1 MYAFV
6 PTRIVS
12 TAGLAPDAG
21 RPWGA
26 TPREAIAWCASAG
39 ARGIVIDATRDTIRP
54 RQLDSSARRAVASLL
69 KRLNLRFR
77 GIDLFI
83 PQGDFVDAA
92 RAQRAVDAAC
102 DAIALC
108 VDLHRA
114 GGERTVAPPV
124 NLVLPDARADGAP
137 NGAGLSGA
145 ALSGAALGEAARDA
159 VLQAA
164 ARLGARIAD
173 YSVGARTTVIEA
185 GSPLGVG
192 LDAFALL
199 SAGVE
204 PRDALASLRG
214 PLHAVR
220 DACAGSL
227 ARGARAGGLRF
238 DALAFRAALATR
250 GVVTDAGEMVADD
263 GPPLILDLRN
273 EERPDGALLAT
284 WSGSDVKS

>member
-1 MYAFV
+1 MYAFA

-83 PQGDFVDAA
+83 PQGDFVDVA

-114 GGERTVAPPV
+114 CGERTVAPPV
-124 NLVLPDARADGAP
+124 NLVLPDARADGE
-137 NGAGLSGA
+137 A
-145 ALSGAALGEAARDA
+145 ALSEAARDA

-204 PRDALASLRG
+204 PRDVLASLRG

-220 DACAGSL
+220 DAGAGSL